1 MRIPC
6 ELDSSGAQLLKTER
20 PFTGVEQRNFLRWPA
35 DFRVA
40 YGTGDNV
47 NSGIAVNMS
56 EGGLSFRGPKLYP
69 VGTQL
74 AISMDI
80 PNKNE
85 SRLVATVRRQESDG
99 LHGVEFIGVTTE
111 QKNGILDMLYHLIT
125 LLRQ

>member
-1 MRIPC
+1 MRIG
-6 ELDSSGAQLLKTER
+6 DNGVQTLKSEK
-20 PFTGVEQRNFLRWPA
+20 PFSGVEQRNFLRWPA
-35 DFRVA
+35 DFHVT
-40 YGTGDNV
+40 YGAGDNV

-74 AISMDI
+74 AISLDI

-85 SRLVATVRRQESDG
+85 SLRLTAIIRRQESDG